1 MYCCRRQ
8 KGEQRVR
15 TAAGNRMKREWI
27 GFLFLFL
34 LSVRDIREK
43 KVNIAFLL
51 PGFVLAFY
59 QMPDGF
65 LWAEVPGFLFSI
77 LLSAL
82 FSVFFY
88 FCGRAFYG
96 RYCRDFS
103 YFGAEREQKD
113 GNPLSAVSF
122 VFLSDL
128 FG

>member
-1 MYCCRRQ
+1 MFTVVLLVVYFAVMIGIGLFCR
-8 KGEQRVR
+8 KNA
-15 TAAGNRMKREWI
+15 T
-27 GFLFLFL
+27 
-34 LSVRDIREK
+34 D
-43 KVNIAFLL
+43 VN
-51 PGFVLAFY
+51 GFVL
-59 QMPDGF
+59 GGRS
-65 LWAEVPGFLFSI
+65 VC

-82 FSVFFY
+82 LSGAFY

>member
-15 TAAGNRMKREWI
+15 TAAENRMKREWI
-27 GFLFLFL
+27 GFLFLLL

-43 KVNIAFLL
+43 KVNRKGRCIC
-51 PGFVLAFY
+51 GFAVC
-59 QMPDGF
+59 
-65 LWAEVPGFLFSI
+65 

-82 FSVFFY
+82 LSGFFY

-96 RYCRDFS
+96 RYCRDIS

-113 GNPLSAVSF
+113 GNTVSAVSY